1 MKAKILISYP
11 LPGDPNRF
19 LSHATPPDVWINPV
33 EEILPRSTLL
43 KHLPGVAGIVV
54 TPGDGPINDE
64 IFEAAG
70 PQLKVVSCYSVGY
83 DYVDIESARKKQIA
97 VGITP
102 DATTEP
108 TADIAWLLILGV
120 ARKLNQAINVIRE
133 HRWSGIAP
141 GDQYGH
147 RLAGKTLFIVG
158 GGRIGT
164 AVARRSL
171 GWQMKIIYLAQ
182 SDKPELEAAPYWAK
196 RVTLEEGL
204 QQADIVSLHVP
215 LNAQTHHMIGRD
227 ELELMNNSAIIIN
240 TARGGII
247 DERDLIDALR
257 HEKIGG
263 AGLDVFDNEP
273 HINPELYALNNCLML
288 PHIGTATVEDRQWM
302 TQMAMENLIAG
313 IADEPLPYPI
323 PDNQKF

>member
-1 MKAKILISYP
+1 MNSKIVITYP
-11 LPGDPNRF
+11 LPGDPKRF
-19 LSHATPPDVWINPV
+19 LSDSYPSDVWINPV
-33 EEILPRSTLL
+33 EEILPRNTLL
-43 KHLPGVAGIVV
+43 NHLPGVEGLVV
-54 TPGDGPINDE
+54 TPGDGPINDQV
-64 IFEAAG
+64 FQAAG
-70 PQLKVVSCYSVGY
+70 PQLKVVSCYSVGF
-83 DYVDIESARKKQIA
+83 DYVDIASATKNQIA

-102 DATTEP
+102 AATTEP

-120 ARKLNQAINVIRE
+120 ARKLNQAINVIRDR
-133 HRWSGIAP
+133 RWVGIAP

-158 GGRIGT
+158 GGRIGA

-171 GWQMKIIYLAQ
+171 GWQMEIFYLAQ
-182 SDKPELEAAPYWAK
+182 SDKPVLEAPPYCAK
-196 RVTLEEGL
+196 RVTLQEGL

-215 LNAQTHHMIGRD
+215 LNAQTHHMIGSD
-227 ELELMNNSAIIIN
+227 ELDLMKNSAIIIN

-247 DERDLIDALR
+247 NERDLIDALR
-257 HEKIGG
+257 HDKIGG

-273 HINPELYALNNCLML
+273 NINPELYALNNCLML

-313 IADEPLPYPI
+313 IAAKPLPYPV
-323 PDNQKF
+323 PDNQ